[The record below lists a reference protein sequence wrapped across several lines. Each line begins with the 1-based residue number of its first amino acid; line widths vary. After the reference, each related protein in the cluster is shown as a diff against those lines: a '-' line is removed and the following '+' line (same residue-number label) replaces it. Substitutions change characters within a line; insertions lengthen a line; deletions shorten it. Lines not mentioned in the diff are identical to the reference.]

1 MVANV
6 KAALR
11 ANAFSKA
18 ATVEHTQHYMQ
29 VCEQLAADP
38 TMRCAYHGHA
48 LSGLEGNTS
57 RNSPKRLQSTVFAAS
72 RTPAGLGPTTCGFEA
87 KTGWDFACPHCG
99 KPLHDWE
106 NQPYGSIN
114 PPLPQGH
121 HVRGPRWETHSGAVL
136 VAERDEGQRH
146 HWVDGGLCGPS

>member
-11 ANAFSKA
+11 ANARSKA
-18 ATVEHTQHYMQ
+18 ATVEHTQHFMQ

-57 RNSPKRLQSTVFAAS
+57 RNSPRRSWRLDYLRARAQ
-72 RTPAGLGPTTCGFEA
+72 GNEA
-87 KTGWDFACPHCG
+87 PVDAT
-99 KPLHDWE
+99 
-106 NQPYGSIN
+106 
-114 PPLPQGH
+114 
-121 HVRGPRWETHSGAVL
+121 
-136 VAERDEGQRH
+136 ER
-146 HWVDGGLCGPS
+146 